1 MCAAAFEP
9 HPRFGTPH
17 SPPHASLARPRRH
30 TQWVATD
37 VTLRETAVSQ
47 PLELAALDA
56 VRKLEPSAVFWS
68 WWSEGATPMAAAAAT
83 TAPPAL
89 CAEVAAQRVSESQSP
104 RAAAAVSHGEDR
116 LVAEHCVER
125 GLPIIFVGEGR
136 GGVTGSTSFWAG
148 PWRPA
153 LLSEVIEGFQDVPN
167 WDGQFD
173 RTWCLRP
180 GAETL
185 PPMLRAAASAVA
197 TVGHSS
203 STTVPPP
210 PSPAP
215 LDTAHLAVEVH

>member
-1 MCAAAFEP
+1 V
-9 HPRFGTPH
+9 
-17 SPPHASLARPRRH
+17 
-30 TQWVATD
+30 QWVATD

-68 WWSEGATPMAAAAAT
+68 WWSEGAAPMAAAAAK

-89 CAEVAAQRVSESQSP
+89 CAEVPAQCVSESESA
-104 RAAAAVSHGEDR
+104 RAAAAAAAAAATSMAHGEDR
-116 LVAEHCVER
+116 LVAEHCIER
-125 GLPIIFVGEGR
+125 GLPILFVGESR

-153 LLSEVIEGFQDVPN
+153 LLSEVVEGFQDVPN
-167 WDGQFD
+167 WEGQFD

-185 PPMLRAAASAVA
+185 PPMLRAAVSAVA

-203 STTVPPP
+203 STPVPPP

-215 LDTAHLAVEVH
+215 LDTALESSPAVEVH

>member
-1 MCAAAFEP
+1 M
-9 HPRFGTPH
+9 
-17 SPPHASLARPRRH
+17 
-30 TQWVATD
+30 
-37 VTLRETAVSQ
+37 SQ

-83 TAPPAL
+83 RAPPAL
-89 CAEVAAQRVSESQSP
+89 CAEVPAQRVSESES
-104 RAAAAVSHGEDR
+104 AATSMAHGEDR
-116 LVAEHCVER
+116 LVAEDCIER
-125 GLPIIFVGEGR
+125 GLPILFVGEGR
-136 GGVTGSTSFWAG
+136 GGVTGSISFWTG

-153 LLSEVIEGFQDVPN
+153 LLSEVVEGFQDVPN
-167 WDGQFD
+167 WEGQFD

-215 LDTAHLAVEVH
+215 LDTALESSPAVEVH